1 MKTMTIRNI
10 SPATA
15 AALDAEKQRRGLS
28 LNRTVLALID
38 ESLGMHG
45 KVRSNGLGRF
55 AGTWSAEEFE
65 QFETA
70 VASFGE
76 IDEDMW
82 P

>member
-10 SPATA
+10 PAATA
-15 AALDAEKQRRGLS
+15 AALDAEKRHRGLS

-38 ESLGMHG
+38 ESLGLHG
-45 KVRSNGLGRF
+45 KKRSNGLGRF
-55 AGTWSAEEFE
+55 AGTWSAEDFK
-65 QFETA
+65 QFEKA

-82 P
+82 R